1 MQVTRVSFMNFN
13 GGKKIASKDLKK
25 AENAIKEEVNKTR
38 AFIPDTALTGNI
50 DNAVED
56 TYVKQ
61 YAENREVMREIRREP
76 ERDIA
81 ENYFAPFIP
90 IEHK

>member
-13 GGKKIASKDLKK
+13 GGKKIAPKDLKK
-25 AENAIKEEVNKTR
+25 AENLIKEEANKTQ
-38 AFIPDTALTGNI
+38 AFFPDTALMGNM

-61 YAENREVMREIRREP
+61 YAENREVMKKIVREDFDP
-76 ERDIA
+76 SK
-81 ENYFAPFIP
+81 NYFAPFRP
-90 IEHK
+90 TEL